1 MSVFSRTRDRTGSQA
16 DFNVPE
22 KIIRRVRRVP
32 VGTEKTWVDQTL
44 YLIGTNVTHHQPG
57 DPLLDEAITSA
68 QATLALL
75 VEMRNRE
82 WR

>member
-1 MSVFSRTRDRTGSQA
+1 MSIFSRTKDRTGSQA

-22 KIIRRVRRVP
+22 KVIRRARQIP
-32 VGTEKTWVDQTL
+32 MGTEKQWVDQTL
-44 YLIGTNVTHHQPG
+44 YLIGSNVTHHKPG
-57 DPLLDEAITSA
+57 SPLLDEAITAA

-82 WR
+82 WS

>member
-1 MSVFSRTRDRTGSQA
+1 MSVFDRTHKRTGSQA

-22 KIIRRVRRVP
+22 RVIRRARKVP
-32 VGTEKTWVDQTL
+32 MGTEKQWVDQTL
-44 YLIGTNVTHHQPG
+44 YLIGTNVTHHEPG
-57 DPLLDEAITSA
+57 SPLLDEAITAA